1 MWGGGGNREKER
13 FQKRVS
19 TFSLDFSA
27 IGPSNPSKARG
38 KVDPHCEGYAWVP
51 GLWSFDKLGE
61 VWVFSYLDILCL
73 KIHENGFG
81 CCKTGNGHEFRFQR
95 SGTIA

>member
-1 MWGGGGNREKER
+1 MRENER
-13 FQKRVS
+13 FQKRLF

-27 IGPSNPSKARG
+27 IGPSNPCKARG

-81 CCKTGNGHEFRFQR
+81 CCENGNGHGFRFHI
-95 SGTIA
+95 SGTDA